1 MKNLATITL
10 ESFQDY
16 PTGVFESPNTWY
28 RFTPTAPRE
37 HPDLV
42 LPVGFSVQWPHAKE
56 VKLAKT
62 DMQWCWKIEISPA
75 RPDLKTTPYIEFWVI
90 VDGDSKLVDLT
101 RIDPDTLD
109 PIADP
114 DPLWWATARST
125 INKGAVWFGDLIL
138 TNTVGESHN
147 AGRVEGD
154 TGPQGIPG
162 APGTPGLKG
171 DKGDT
176 GTPGTPGT
184 PGLKG
189 EKGDTGTPG
198 TPGTPGLKG
207 DKGDKGDTG
216 TPGTPGL
223 KGEKGDKGDTGP
235 QGTLG
240 TPGLKGDT
248 GPQGIPGTPGLKG
261 DKGDTGTP
269 GTPGTP
275 GLKGDKGDTGTPGT
289 IPTQTFANLTLAT
302 GFTNAYAVDPA
313 CISYWGRVHYL
324 FGSIASANPYIVN
337 TWTHIATLPSGYVP
351 ITDNPIYL
359 QSDGPVAYKVQ
370 LRVLKVGAVYQM
382 QAWVNSPNSKPYI
395 HLTGALFRSK

>member
-207 DKGDKGDTG
+207 DKGDTG
-216 TPGTPGL
+216 TMP
-223 KGEKGDKGDTGP
+223 
-235 QGTLG
+235 
-240 TPGLKGDT
+240 
-248 GPQGIPGTPGLKG
+248 I
-261 DKGDTGTP
+261 
-269 GTPGTP
+269 
-275 GLKGDKGDTGTPGT
+275 
-289 IPTQTFANLTLAT
+289 QTFVNLTLLN
-302 GFTNAYAVDPA
+302 GSTNEVLADPA
-313 CISYWGRVHYL
+313 CISYYGRVHYL
-324 FGSIASANPYIVN
+324 YGSIIPLNNLPDKQWFAVAQ
-337 TWTHIATLPSGYVP
+337 LPSGYVP
-351 ITDNPIYL
+351 IVDSAIYVEVFTTTEYAVY
-359 QSDGPVAYKVQ
+359 G
-370 LRVLKVGAVYQM
+370 RIIKVGAVWQL
-382 QAWVNSPNSKPYI
+382 QVNSTLPATKPII
-395 HLTGALFRSK
+395 HLDGVKFRSA

>member
-75 RPDLKTTPYIEFWVI
+75 RPDLKTTPYIEIWVI

-101 RIDPDTLD
+101 RIDHDTLD

-162 APGTPGLKG
+162 TPGL
-171 DKGDT
+171 
-176 GTPGTPGT
+176 
-184 PGLKG
+184 
-189 EKGDTGTPG
+189 
-198 TPGTPGLKG
+198 
-207 DKGDKGDTG
+207 
-216 TPGTPGL
+216 
-223 KGEKGDKGDTGP
+223 KGDKGDTGP